1 MKCIRISLGK
11 SVFFFLIVDLILIV
25 LFVSAVERMPEY
37 FSLPVSN
44 ISSS

>member
-1 MKCIRISLGK
+1 MHKNFIGQIGL
-11 SVFFFLIVDLILIV
+11 FFFLIVDLILIA

>member
-1 MKCIRISLGK
+1 MHKNFIGQIGL
-11 SVFFFLIVDLILIV
+11 FFLIVDLILIV